1 MIFRPYQTEMV
12 QAFCAAARGGR
23 RRNVGCLP
31 TGAGKSVVISEIAR
45 ISRRCLVIVPG
56 LTLLDQMQRVL
67 SSYLGEHVDVEQ
79 GLNRAIASPFIRSR
93 VILASRDSLL
103 SRDRYSGLAFDG
115 ITAVVVDECHHG
127 MTPRFERVLR
137 HFEDNGAYVF
147 GLSATPYKGK
157 GKALRYWDRPCYV
170 YSLLSAIEDAYL
182 VRPVA
187 HVHEMKAI
195 DMGWVEDVRH
205 EWDEDMLNK
214 VLCAEHAVQEIAGMV
229 VENYRRE
236 PSVVYCRDVNQAKLL
251 MEVLHRYGVKV
262 CCVHSK
268 QKLPERV
275 AHMDAFRSGEA
286 KVIVNVD
293 VLSFGWDHPELRRV
307 FMAAPT
313 RSLSRYEQRIG
324 RSTRVL
330 AGVLQPDMTHEE
342 RAKAI
347 AASAKPHAHIH
358 DITDTSRSLQIL
370 NCLDVLDAK
379 VRKSKERRS
388 QMMSNAGT
396 EGMDV
401 LAATA
406 SMDALEAARLREE
419 LEALK
424 LKRQALIVGVTFDSQ
439 DRDVFAPPEEA
450 KPKRG
455 WRMLYGQYKGQLI
468 RELPSGYLHS
478 VVKKS
483 KRSSPLVEA
492 VKKELH
498 YRQAN
503 TTSARPQVCPVGEGG

>member
-1 MIFRPYQTEMV
+1 
-12 QAFCAAARGGR
+12 
-23 RRNVGCLP
+23 
-31 TGAGKSVVISEIAR
+31 
-45 ISRRCLVIVPG
+45 
-56 LTLLDQMQRVL
+56 
-67 SSYLGEHVDVEQ
+67 
-79 GLNRAIASPFIRSR
+79 
-93 VILASRDSLL
+93 
-103 SRDRYSGLAFDG
+103 
-115 ITAVVVDECHHG
+115 
-127 MTPRFERVLR
+127 
-137 HFEDNGAYVF
+137 
-147 GLSATPYKGK
+147 
-157 GKALRYWDRPCYV
+157 
-170 YSLLSAIEDAYL
+170 
-182 VRPVA
+182 
-187 HVHEMKAI
+187 
-195 DMGWVEDVRH
+195 
-205 EWDEDMLNK
+205 
-214 VLCAEHAVQEIAGMV
+214 MV

-236 PSVVYCRDVNQAKLL
+236 PSCVYCRDVNQAKLL
-251 MEVLHRYGVKV
+251 MEVLSRYGVKV

-268 QKLPERV
+268 QKLPDRV
-275 AHMDAFRSGEA
+275 ANMDAFRSGEA

-330 AGVLQPDMTHEE
+330 PGVLQPEMTHEE

-358 DITDTSRSLQIL
+358 DITDTTRSLQIL

-379 VRKSKERRS
+379 VRKSKDRRS
-388 QMMSNAGT
+388 QMMSSAGAD
-396 EGMDV
+396 GVDV
-401 LAATA
+401 LAASS
-406 SMDALEAARLREE
+406 SMDELEAARLREE

-424 LKRQALIVGVTFDSQ
+424 LKRQALLVGVTFDSE

-468 RELPSGYLHS
+468 RELPTGYLRS

-483 KRSSPLVEA
+483 KRASPLLEA

-498 YRQAN
+498 YRQ
-503 TTSARPQVCPVGEGG
+503 TSTASTGAQVCPVGEGR